1 MDALSPLNPRLVN
14 KNGDS
19 PFHIAV
25 NQPDSDDLLDAMLT
39 TFNKPE
45 KGLDINQP
53 KADGETIL
61 HIAARNG
68 AAEQVCD
75 IC

>member
-1 MDALSPLNPRLVN
+1 MNE
-14 KNGDS
+14 NGDS
-19 PFHIAV
+19 PFHVSV
-25 NQPDSDDLLDAMLT
+25 NQPDSDDLLEEMLK

-53 KADGETIL
+53 KEDGETIL

-68 AAEQVCD
+68 AADQVSMKTQTYYCALKTN
-75 IC
+75 